1 MLRSRKDEIIAGW
14 KDQFPA
20 VAGAVI
26 ADFKGMSVAKITEL
40 RRLAKAQGVRVQVI
54 SNRLFK
60 RATAGSAWDKV
71 ASSLTGTNALVYHPT
86 DPVAPA
92 KVTVEFLKTNDK
104 VAIKGALLAGE
115 AYDQAGVDAFSKLP
129 GKDELRSQ
137 LLATFMAPAQSFV
150 RLVAAAPTNFLYLL
164 QAQEKA
170 LSETSETS
178 EPPET
183 SESSESTK
191 VNE

>member
-14 KDQFPA
+14 KDHFPA

-40 RRLAKAQGVRVQVI
+40 RRLGKAQGVRVQVI

-60 RATAGSAWDKV
+60 RATAGSPWDKV
-71 ASSLTGTNALVYHPT
+71 ASKLTGTNALVYHPT

-92 KVTVEFLKTNDK
+92 KVAVEFLKTNEK

-115 AYDQAGVDAFSKLP
+115 VYDQAGVDAFSKLP
-129 GKDELRSQ
+129 GKDELRAQ

-164 QAQEKA
+164 QAREKA
-170 LSETSETS
+170 LPESSGSPGSS
-178 EPPET
+178 EPAP
-183 SESSESTK
+183 